1 MQPGRDI
8 RGKRASES
16 GIPDV
21 VLIDPDGSFNAV
33 IELKNPN
40 EDLADHENQILD
52 YLRELK
58 PANGLLSN
66 GHQFWLYTGTTGWLR
81 PARLSVSLKSLQDD
95 QTPLR
100 QLAKRNFDLSNIAV
114 VTGRVTEFLANAL
127 KPANLDDIASVFFLE
142 AFSLSLGSA
151 FSGLVTA
158 LFRLHESIGT
168 KSRFLNG
175 SFSFW
180 RKFHARQMDL
190 EDAPEAWL
198 VLLPRRTEQNLY
210 RLMFVL
216 ESAYVV
222 CARLILSKAVQD
234 KDAQHILVRSAL
246 DVTILT
252 NLRPEVDDRTGKIR
266 LGAYA
271 AGTQRLFDN
280 YSRSLFYQIFSEDIF
295 DWWTDHILAD
305 ETCRHD
311 LDSALARIILVVLRF
326 NFSSLLTSR

>member
-151 FSGLVTA
+151 FLGLVTA
-158 LFRLHESIGT
+158 HFDFTS
-168 KSRFLNG
+168 
-175 SFSFW
+175 
-180 RKFHARQMDL
+180 
-190 EDAPEAWL
+190 
-198 VLLPRRTEQNLY
+198 
-210 RLMFVL
+210 
-216 ESAYVV
+216 
-222 CARLILSKAVQD
+222 
-234 KDAQHILVRSAL
+234 
-246 DVTILT
+246 
-252 NLRPEVDDRTGKIR
+252 R
-266 LGAYA
+266 LGQKVDFL
-271 AGTQRLFDN
+271 TDRLAFGGNFMLDRWISKMLRRLGLCCFRGEQ
-280 YSRSLFYQIFSEDIF
+280 SRISI
-295 DWWTDHILAD
+295 
-305 ETCRHD
+305 
-311 LDSALARIILVVLRF
+311 V
-326 NFSSLLTSR
+326 